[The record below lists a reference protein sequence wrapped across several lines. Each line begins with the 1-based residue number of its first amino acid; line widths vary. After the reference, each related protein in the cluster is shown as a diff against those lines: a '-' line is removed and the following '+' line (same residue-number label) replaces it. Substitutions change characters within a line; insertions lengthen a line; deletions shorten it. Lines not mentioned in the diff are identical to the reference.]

1 MAEESKSR
9 LLARAMKDFRPTPEG
24 DRNVKRHA
32 VHDRT
37 SFFRS
42 SPSASLYNDSKINR
56 QTAAPQID
64 DMVRSGQVRAKE
76 FKVKGGNRDTV
87 YWTKGAALPGKESA
101 AYGQTKY
108 IIEAN
113 ANVADLKRPL
123 SLNEVTIRNQT
134 KPGVWQ
140 DITDQVRSAHQAY
153 KKQLANVPQRAAN
166 AARGDAAFAGPP
178 SAKQFLDD
186 SVAYG
191 SMGTVGS
198 GLPSR
203 IGPIRPTAY

>member
-9 LLARAMKDFRPTPEG
+9 LLARAMKDFRPTPES
-24 DRNVKRHA
+24 DRVARQS
-32 VHDRT
+32 VHGRILDGSNKFGIWDDSRVSRT
-37 SFFRS
+37 TGNS
-42 SPSASLYNDSKINR
+42 
-56 QTAAPQID
+56 QID
-64 DMVRSGQVRAKE
+64 DMVRSGQVRPPE
-76 FKVKGGNRDTV
+76 FAQKTRKDKV
-87 YWTKGAALPGKESA
+87 YWSVGAAKPGSELQ
-101 AYGQTKY
+101 AYGQKGF
-108 IIEAN
+108 ILEASSN
-113 ANVADLKRPL
+113 IKDLSRPL
-123 SLNEVTIRNQT
+123 GLDEVTVKAQT

-153 KKQLANVPQRAAN
+153 RKKLVNAPKRLVN
-166 AARGDAAFAGPP
+166 AAKGDAAFAGPP